1 MYYTHKTV
9 TGDLD
14 HRRFGPRLG
23 GVKRCVRMRVLSRV
37 VNCGVQGVGY
47 ITKCMCPTT
56 LKNYII

>member
-23 GVKRCVRMRVLSRV
+23 GGKRCVRMRVLSRV
-37 VNCGVQGVGY
+37 VNCGVYKEGLIDVVFRQSHQ
-47 ITKCMCPTT
+47 C
-56 LKNYII
+56 